1 MSRGGRSR
9 AAVVSLAALGVGVAL
24 ASPAIAATAAPST
37 PIDLFN
43 GYRACSTDVDSPTY
57 LSSSGGVLIEG
68 LSPETDSSTAPITV
82 QFQVWPTDDSTQ
94 TTTFSQQRV
103 HPGDEG
109 STRVPQ
115 ADLADGRTYAW
126 RAQAVGT
133 DGASEWSASCY
144 FRVDATRPAG
154 APTITSSNYP
164 QGQWNQGGAPIQITL
179 GAGGV
184 SDVEGYIFSWT
195 GEGDFSVPGATI
207 GAHGI
212 PEWVDPYDDT
222 ASHVR
227 ASALGGS
234 ASVSLIPPPVGF
246 SMRLTVA
253 SLDRAY
259 NRSPAATYEFYVNPT
274 EPTIELLTPNPEF
287 DGWAKLLLQP
297 EPGLQAASPV
307 VDYTVRFSGQT
318 DKTINVK
325 ASADGTAHVRVKLDG
340 TLDNGMTVTSRSADG
355 WVSDNAFWSRSFD
368 TTPAVG
374 SDAYPENQT
383 SGGAGVPG
391 TFTFT
396 PKVKHI
402 VSYTYSFDYG
412 TPVTVKAGRGHAAKV
427 GWTPDQ
433 SGFNN
438 LEVYATTKDGLR
450 LTPYDYS
457 FSVS

>member
-1 MSRGGRSR
+1 MG
-9 AAVVSLAALGVGVAL
+9 LAL

-43 GYRACSTDVDSPTY
+43 GYRFCSTDVNSPAY

-68 LSPETDSSTAPITV
+68 LSSASDSSTAFITE
-82 QFQVWPTDDSTQ
+82 QFQVWPADDSTQ
-94 TTTFSQQRV
+94 TTSFSQQRV

-109 STRVPQ
+109 WVRVPE
-115 ADLADGRTYAW
+115 ADLADGQTYAW

-133 DGASEWSASCY
+133 NGASEWSAPCY
-144 FRVDATRPAG
+144 FRVDTTRPSS

-164 QGQWNQGGAPIQITL
+164 EGQWNQGGAPIQITL
-179 GAGGV
+179 GAGGAD
-184 SDVEGYIFSWT
+184 DVEGYVFTWYGSGSLPVT
-195 GEGDFSVPGATI
+195 GAGI

-212 PEWVDPYDDT
+212 PEPDDPYDHT
-222 ASHVR
+222 SSYVR

-234 ASVSLIPPPVGF
+234 ASVNLIPPQIGF
-246 SMRLTVA
+246 SMTLTVA

-259 NRSPAATYEFYVNPT
+259 NRSPAATYQFYVRPT
-274 EPTIELLTPNPEF
+274 EPTITLMTPEPEF

-307 VDYTVRFSGQT
+307 VDYTVRFSGRT

-325 ASADGTAHVRVKLDG
+325 ASADGTAHVRVRLDG
-340 TLDNGMTVTSRSADG
+340 TMDNDMTVTSQSADG
-355 WVSDNAFWSRSFD
+355 WVSDNAFWNQAFD
-368 TTPAVG
+368 TTPTVG
-374 SDAYPENQT
+374 SDAYPENQS

-402 VSYTYSFDYG
+402 VSYTYSFNYG
-412 TPVTVKAGRGHAAKV
+412 APVTVSAGRGHAATV
-427 GWTPDQ
+427 SWTPDQ
-433 SGFNN
+433 SGYNN

-450 LTPYDYS
+450 LMPYDYS